1 MTVNRVRILRSDTD
15 KKVTLPIANDFDE
28 SLGREQLIK
37 LYERSEMQDSVNIIQ
52 DFETTRYSPDTDNV
66 DKHIIY
72 DMEFS
77 LVSTPT
83 GNSLDY
89 IPDYSVVGISHPDI
103 VDRKGNFTKSFFK
116 FDFYDTADPQKQR
129 LYFSVVNPA
138 NNGKSFSNPGM
149 YSSLI
154 EISNDPNSI
163 NYDPITYRAAEIED
177 LEDGVQDGPPYY
189 YDKLESSRF
198 EFSAVG
204 RNTEN
209 YYIQWLKN
217 RELVKKNVFFMTC
230 KFFNAET
237 GKVHKFINKVQ
248 PLNKYNL
255 SIPEYYYYQI
265 TFDPVKF
272 TYMFNEYD
280 VALYNGNNG
289 LGPKVGGD
297 FLTPVRFYEYINP

>member
-1 MTVNRVRILRSDTD
+1 MTVNRLRILRSDTD

-37 LYERSEMQDSVNIIQ
+37 LYERSEMQDAVNIIQ
-52 DFETTRYSPDTDNV
+52 DFETTRYSPDTDNL

-72 DMEFS
+72 DMQFS

-103 VDRKGNFTKSFFK
+103 VDRKKNFTKSFFK
-116 FDFYDTADPQKQR
+116 FDFYDSPDPQKQR

-138 NNGKSFSNPGM
+138 NNGKSFSKTGM

-154 EISNDPNSI
+154 EIDNNPSSI
-163 NYDPITYRAAEIED
+163 NYDPIAYRAAEIED
-177 LEDGVQDGPPYY
+177 LQDGVQNGPPYY

-209 YYIQWLKN
+209 YYIQWLKE
-217 RELVKKNVFFMTC
+217 RELVKYNVFYMTC

-248 PLNKYNL
+248 PLDTYNL

-265 TFDPVKF
+265 TFDPVNF

-280 VALYNGNNG
+280 VSLYSANNG
-289 LGPKVGGD
+289 LGPKVGGS